1 MILEAINDNVIIKL
15 ENIIDKDIKSKSGII
30 LGQTNKELTKPD
42 RGIVVA
48 VGKGRYSS
56 DGKLI
61 ELTVKEGDNIIYNR
75 FAGTEII
82 QGEEKYLIIKES
94 DILAR
99 IK

>member
-1 MILEAINDNVIIKL
+1 MILEAINDNVIVKL
-15 ENIIDKDIKSKSGII
+15 PAVEKEIKSKTGII
-30 LGQTNKELTKPD
+30 LGQNNEAAKPD
-42 RGIVVA
+42 RGTVVA
-48 VGKGRYSS
+48 VGKGRYTS

-82 QGEEKYLIIKES
+82 QGEDKFLIIKES

-99 IK
+99 VK